1 MYRSIGIPERQDPQ
15 IINMDPIGK
24 ISPPPFIQSGID
36 ATGRFTGILVFL
48 NSLLK
53 LVFIVAGL
61 WGFLNIVLAGYQ
73 FISAGG
79 DAKKVG
85 EAWTKI
91 WQSLLGLLIVVI
103 SFLIAA
109 IMGILLF
116 KDPTAILQ
124 PKL

>member
-1 MYRSIGIPERQDPQ
+1 
-15 IINMDPIGK
+15 MDPIGK

-36 ATGRFTGILVFL
+36 ASGKLTGIMVFL

-53 LVFIVAGL
+53 LVFIAGGL
-61 WGFLNIVLAGYQ
+61 WGFINLILAGYQ
-73 FISAGG
+73 FMTAGG

-85 EAWTKI
+85 EAWARI
-91 WQSLLGLLIVVI
+91 WQSLLGLLIIVS

-116 KDPTAILQ
+116 KDPSAILQ
-124 PKL
+124 PKLQ